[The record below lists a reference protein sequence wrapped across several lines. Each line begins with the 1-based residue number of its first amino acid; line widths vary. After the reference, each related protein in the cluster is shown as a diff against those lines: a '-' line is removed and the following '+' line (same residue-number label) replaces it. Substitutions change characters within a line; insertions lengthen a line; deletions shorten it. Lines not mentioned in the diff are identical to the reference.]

1 LDLALKDMLPHF
13 KTVGNDLYTRGMV
26 SVHGGNLSL
35 KQGTNLCITR
45 SGSRLGY
52 LEEPDMIVTGVDKDD
67 ENTRKA
73 SSELGVHRAIYNK
86 TLSTAIVHS
95 HPIHATALSFRSD
108 KIFPQDEAGKIFI
121 PTVPVIG
128 FGSEPVPG
136 GFAAEVAE
144 ALKTNAVVL
153 VHKHGS
159 FARGRTLEE
168 AYVITELLEISCR
181 ILYMLEA
188 MKR

>member
-1 LDLALKDMLPHF
+1 MDLALKDMLPHF

-108 KIFPQDEAGKIFI
+108 KIFPSG
-121 PTVPVIG
+121 
-128 FGSEPVPG
+128 
-136 GFAAEVAE
+136 
-144 ALKTNAVVL
+144 
-153 VHKHGS
+153 
-159 FARGRTLEE
+159 RGR
-168 AYVITELLEISCR
+168 
-181 ILYMLEA
+181 
-188 MKR
+188 